1 MVELH
6 ALGGILIGGFVG
18 LDGDRFALKG
28 GSNLAAGVAAHLR
41 GAVLNGNAVVS
52 LPRLNAQVAAF
63 CCFCKRMDAR
73 VDQLCILGFA
83 GIVDVFFAVC
93 LCKVN
98 SAHTAALC
106 VVFQGHSTG
115 SGDLGIFGDCSFGIT
130 DGNGDILGLLDC
142 QFLRRSTVGTLNGH
156 VTTAGN
162 GKSLI
167 RNTIAVCI
175 KINITEIVNTQISIH
190 NHVSAAA
197 DIHLTGAVD
206 RAGIISG
213 ENRSILITADLHI
226 MCILH
231 NQLCSHSNL
240 IFTIQI
246 YILAG
251 CVDFQRRA
259 LYSAIRLQRLGGRV
273 VTQHTIS

>member
-6 ALGGILIGGFVG
+6 ALGGILIGGCVG

-28 GSNLAAGVAAHLR
+28 GSNLAGGVVAHLS
-41 GAVLNGNAVVS
+41 GAVRNGNAVVS

-63 CCFCKRMDAR
+63 YRIRERMDAR

-98 SAHTAALC
+98 SAHRATLCGILQDHSAGSRDLGVFGNRLC
-106 VVFQGHSTG
+106 VLDYNSN
-115 SGDLGIFGDCSFGIT
+115 II
-130 DGNGDILGLLDC
+130 GLVDR
-142 QFLRRSTVGTLNGH
+142 QFLRRSTIGTLNGH
-156 VTTAGN
+156 VTLAGD
-162 GKSLI
+162 SRI
-167 RNTIAVCI
+167 VIHRSCTVCI
-175 KINITEIVNTQISIH
+175 NVYFAGIYNIQASVHGHES
-190 NHVSAAA
+190 AA
-197 DIHLTGAVD
+197 DIHLAGAVD

-213 ENRSILITADLHI
+213 HNCSQFIAVDLHI
-226 MCILH
+226 TCLLH

-240 IFTIQI
+240 IFTVQI